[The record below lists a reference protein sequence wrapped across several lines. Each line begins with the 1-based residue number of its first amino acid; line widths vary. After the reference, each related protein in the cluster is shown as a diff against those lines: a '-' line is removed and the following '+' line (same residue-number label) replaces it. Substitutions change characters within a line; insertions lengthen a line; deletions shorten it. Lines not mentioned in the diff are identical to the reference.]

1 MADSTN
7 RWCVSLSGS
16 LGASLAERE
25 IGPRHGGGER
35 GVARALL
42 LSLGLEHGWPDEA
55 T

>member
-7 RWCVSLSGS
+7 RWCVS
-16 LGASLAERE
+16 ALAWQRE